1 MARSLNTKVNKMKL
15 RPAAPTRSNM
25 LTFMTHESH
34 AGRHTRVTTS
44 MAAGIHMWT
53 KQNPVIIAPS
63 TSLPPT
69 LHQNPSHSNYQQ
81 EHGEKR
87 LALAETPKKNNPSQH
102 QQPHPPYLNGLP
114 PPRRGEPVSQQLLSG
129 ACRVLAAACSGCRHP
144 RSFAVPHIH
153 KDARQRT
160 ATSAAGIGGK

>member
-44 MAAGIHMWT
+44 MAAGIHMWM

-102 QQPHPPYLNGLP
+102 QHQQPHPPYLNGLP
-114 PPRRGEPVSQQLLSG
+114 PPEEENPFPSSFYREPAGSWQLHAADVG
-129 ACRVLAAACSGCRHP
+129 ILAPLLFHTYTKMLASAQPGH
-144 RSFAVPHIH
+144 
-153 KDARQRT
+153 RQE
-160 ATSAAGIGGK
+160 